1 MRTTLLLLI
10 LLLILS
16 CICTCAAAAE
26 RMPLPVP
33 RVGGY
38 ATEATGKGRRD
49 NGKWNNGEFTTTTPS
64 LSMSESMS
72 ASATLPLSDTT
83 TVAPPAADQQEG
95 SSE

>member
-1 MRTTLLLLI
+1 MRTTLLLT

-16 CICTCAAAAE
+16 CICTCAAAE

-38 ATEATGKGRRD
+38 ATEAKGKGTKD
-49 NGKWNNGEFTTTTPS
+49 NLTDGNNESWNNGQFTTTTPS

-83 TVAPPAADQQEG
+83 TVAPSSGDQP
-95 SSE
+95 